1 MNGLDLFRSP
11 KTAADEIAD
20 IVSAQCPPVV
30 PENCDAFS
38 CRECWLAWLT
48 TGEPPKEKGP
58 SDKQTAPGRD
68 SAPYTNSKSL
78 AEQINDYLAATKT
91 SIATLASEIPG
102 YSRPTI
108 SRYLSGKYE
117 GDIAAIEKLLADWLA
132 GRTGEDVAL
141 PEPGRKTGT
150 KPAFFESRDAL
161 KVLGVCQSC
170 QEYIGLGIVV
180 ARSGYGKTYSL
191 RQYAKLPRVAYIECD
206 DTMSSRDLVE
216 AIERALGIPSGYGT
230 IWRRVNGIRDY
241 FNTNKGYLL
250 IIDEADKLVSKYT
263 QKKMEILRAIFD
275 QSDVG
280 LVIAGE
286 PKLEAQIK
294 TYLVRMANRVDFYV
308 SLKGLDPSEVEGYLA
323 GFEVAPDAMVE
334 LKARAC
340 NMQTGCFRL
349 LDRTLSNVSR
359 ILEER
364 GERVVTVKI
373 IEQASSLMM
382 L

>member
-1 MNGLDLFRSP
+1 MEV
-11 KTAADEIAD
+11 KAAATTAE
-20 IVSAQCPPVV
+20 
-30 PENCDAFS
+30 
-38 CRECWLAWLT
+38 
-48 TGEPPKEKGP
+48 
-58 SDKQTAPGRD
+58 QTAT
-68 SAPYTNSKSL
+68 YTTSKPL
-78 AEQINDYLAATKT
+78 AQQINDYLAATRT
-91 SIATLASEIPG
+91 SIANLANEIPG

-117 GDIAAIEKLLADWLA
+117 GATATIENLLAEWLA
-132 GRTGEDVAL
+132 QRTGEAVDV
-141 PEPGRKTGT
+141 PERPGKTGR
-150 KPAFFESRDAL
+150 KPAFLETRDAVN
-161 KVLGVCQSC
+161 VLGVCQSC

-191 RQYAKLPRVAYIECD
+191 RQYAKLPRVSYIECD

-216 AIERALGIPSGYGT
+216 AIEKSLGIPSGYGT
-230 IWRRVNGIRDY
+230 IWRRVNGIRDF

-280 LVIAGE
+280 VVIAGE
-286 PKLEAQIK
+286 PKLEAVIK
-294 TYLVRMANRVDFYV
+294 TYLDRMANRVDFYIL
-308 SLKGLDPSEVEGYLA
+308 LKGLNPSEVEKYVSE
-323 GFEVAPDAMVE
+323 FEVAPEAMVE

-349 LDRTLSNVSR
+349 LDRTLSNVKR

-364 GERVVTVKI
+364 GENIVTLKT

>member
-1 MNGLDLFRSP
+1 MEV
-11 KTAADEIAD
+11 TAAA
-20 IVSAQCPPVV
+20 VA
-30 PENCDAFS
+30 
-38 CRECWLAWLT
+38 
-48 TGEPPKEKGP
+48 
-58 SDKQTAPGRD
+58 QTATYTPGK
-68 SAPYTNSKSL
+68 TL
-78 AEQINDYLAATKT
+78 AQQINDYLAATRT
-91 SIATLASEIPG
+91 SIATLANEIPG

-108 SRYLSGKYE
+108 SRYLSGKYD
-117 GDIAAIEKLLADWLA
+117 GDITTIEGLLADWLA
-132 GRTGEDVAL
+132 QHTGKAEDI
-141 PEPGRKTGT
+141 PDRPGKTGRK
-150 KPAFFESRDAL
+150 PIFLESKDAV

-216 AIERALGIPSGYGT
+216 GIEKALGIPSGYGT

-280 LVIAGE
+280 VVIAGE
-286 PKLEAQIK
+286 PKLETAIK
-294 TYLVRMANRVDFYV
+294 TYLARMANRVDFYV
-308 SLKGLDPSEVEGYLA
+308 SLKGLEPSEVENYLA
-323 GFEVAPDAMVE
+323 EFEVAPEAMVE

-349 LDRTLSNVSR
+349 LDRTLSNVKR
-359 ILEER
+359 ILEEK
-364 GERVVTVKI
+364 GETIITLKT